1 MGAGLDGNVD
11 IGLDLDTKPA
21 TKALD
26 NFKRKMRGT
35 FGGQDAKAL
44 DQNIKQTEKTI
55 KSLEKEI
62 DKTKGK
68 LKELSESDTP
78 PKSVTAMERELE
90 KAEKELQKL
99 GKEFDKFSKEQGE
112 IEARQLPM
120 PHPQTGEMFSPE
132 DSARIK
138 ELEPEFIRIGTKS
151 DELTAKIEQLRAK
164 LAEVKGNP
172 QATDEAKKL
181 NRELDEATEE
191 LEKQKQQYKDLTDEQ
206 RGMTKVAIPGLNTVE
221 KTLKRIGGL
230 IKRVFVFTVITKGL
244 RALREVLSGV
254 VSQNKDLTS
263 SMNQIKGNL
272 LTAVAPLYNTLIPA
286 FQAVLNVIKL
296 ATQYL
301 AQFIALLT
309 GTSIDANKKAAKA
322 LYNQAEAAKA
332 AGSANKKAAKDAD
345 KSALSFDELNTISSP
360 KEDTGGGGGTSASPF
375 QTSDLTLTDEIE
387 KKLQAILVLVESIG
401 GALLAWKIVGFIKDL
416 IAGEKALKLLSSGA
430 TFTEAELKK
439 LNGQASRAT
448 NIKNMFKQAAGIIM
462 IVAGAIL
469 LVKNYCDA
477 WVNGID
483 WGNFLGII
491 TGLALVVGGLV
502 LVLGA
507 SVAPFALIG
516 AGIAALVLGIKDFIT
531 NGPTFQNILMVII
544 GLAAIFAATWM
555 WASAP
560 IALIVVAIVALIA
573 AFVML
578 WNKCSGFR
586 EFWIGL
592 WEKIKT
598 TATDLWENTLKPL
611 WEEHLKPA
619 LEAVWQK
626 IQELWEQVI
635 KPIIN
640 GIGTII
646 NWLWSNILKPVIDW
660 VVSVFVKQ
668 FQNAWEN
675 IKQAIDI
682 AAKFISGIIDS
693 LKDIFTGIID
703 FIVGVFTGDWKKAWE
718 GLKTVFKGI
727 INGIIT
733 IFEGMI
739 NFVIN
744 GINKFIG
751 GLDAVVSKVGEIFG
765 ADWSV
770 ATIPPVEL
778 PRLAKGTVLPGGKP
792 FAAIV
797 NDQPAGH
804 TNIEAPLDTIV
815 EAMMIALSKG
825 DFGNSGDININFTG
839 NLAQLARILNPVIER
854 EKKRTG
860 PKLVKGGA
868 Y

>member
-132 DSARIK
+132 DSARLK

-181 NRELDEATEE
+181 NRELDEATAE

-206 RGMTKVAIPGLNTVE
+206 RGMTKVAIPGFKSME
-221 KTLKRIGGL
+221 AAMKKIGTS
-230 IKRVFVFTVITKGL
+230 IKRVFFFGVILKGL
-244 RALREVLSGV
+244 RALFNFMKGTL
-254 VSQNKDLTS
+254 SQNEAFADS
-263 SMNQIKGNL
+263 WNEIKGNL

-322 LYNQAEAAKA
+322 LYNQAKAAKA
-332 AGSANKKAAKDAD
+332 AGGANKKAAKEAD

-360 KEDTGGGGGTSASPF
+360 KEDTGGGGGGTSASPF

-387 KKLQAILVLVESIG
+387 KKLQAILVLVGSIG
-401 GALLAWKIVGFIKDL
+401 GALLAWKLTGFIQSL
-416 IAGEKALKLLSSGA
+416 VTSTEKLALFQQGFGKVV
-430 TFTEAELKK
+430 
-439 LNGQASRAT
+439 
-448 NIKNMFKQAAGIIM
+448 GITI
-462 IVAGAIL
+462 ILAGAIL

-502 LVLGA
+502 LVLGTT
-507 SVAPFALIG
+507 VAPFALIG
-516 AGIAALVLGIKDFIT
+516 AGIAALVIGIKDFIT

-555 WASAP
+555 LASAP

-619 LEAVWQK
+619 LEAIWQK
-626 IQELWEQVI
+626 IQELWEQVL
-635 KPIIN
+635 KPIIEK
-640 GIGTII
+640 IGSII
-646 NWLWSNILKPVIDW
+646 KWLWDNILKPVIDW
-660 VVSVFVKQ
+660 VVSVLVKQ